1 MTDWKTLLQR
11 YRKPLPAFLALT
23 ALLLAAGLWW
33 WTGRGSGEPFYLTE
47 PVRRGDISHTI
58 SATGEVKAA
67 HLVTVGAQ
75 VSGQITRLHVNV
87 GQQVLKGDLLA
98 EINSTKQK
106 NQLETDRA
114 RLQSYQA
121 QLESKKISLR
131 VAERQYKRGKNLHA
145 GDAASREDLEN
156 AETALALAKAEVAAL
171 EAQVRE
177 TTLAV
182 DTDAEN
188 LGYTRITA
196 PLDGTVVSV
205 PVDEGQTVNAA
216 QTTPTIVQI
225 ADLNKMEIW
234 LEISE
239 GDIPSV
245 SPGMEMSYTILGEPD
260 TRRTAVID
268 SIDPGLTTL
277 SDGSYETSSSGVSG
291 SSGSSS
297 SSSSDTAVYYYA
309 RAVVDNND
317 AHLHIGMTAQASIT
331 AATHKGVLLAPL
343 LAVENAAGGRFVRV
357 LDADGKVQT
366 RPVTTGL
373 TDGVRVEIRSGLE
386 NGAKVIVG
394 ELTQAQVEASEQRRG
409 PGPGGPH

>member
-1 MTDWKTLLQR
+1 MTDWKTLLQKYKKR
-11 YRKPLPAFLALT
+11 
-23 ALLLAAGLWW
+23 LAAAALAVLILAAAFWW
-33 WTGRGSGEPFYLTE
+33 WAGRGNGAPFYLTE
-47 PVRRGDISHTI
+47 PAVIGDISHTI

-75 VSGQITRLHVNV
+75 VSGQITKLHVTV

-106 NQLETDRA
+106 NQLETDKA
-114 RLQSYQA
+114 LLQSYKA

-131 VAERQYKRGKNLHA
+131 VAERQYQREKKLHA

-182 DTDAEN
+182 DTDTEN

-260 TRRTAVID
+260 MARTAVIN

-277 SDGSYETSSSGVSG
+277 SDGSYETSTSGTSG
-291 SSGSSS
+291 SSSSSS

-309 RAVVDNND
+309 RAAVDNGD

-331 AATHKGVLLAPL
+331 TATRKGVTLVPL
-343 LAVENAAGGRFVRV
+343 LAVESAPGGRQVRV
-357 LDADGKVQT
+357 LEADGAVRP

-373 TDGVRVEIRSGLE
+373 SDGVRVEIRSGLRE
-386 NGAKVIVG
+386 GEKVVSG
-394 ELTQAQVEASEQRRG
+394 ELTQAQVEASEQRHG